1 MTKRISALPALLV
14 ALLCADHGAT
24 GARLLDPSS
33 EIQDVIDP
41 DAEIVF
47 PDRVED
53 SNKALPLDVAAL
65 DDDDNVDLEGGGDGA
80 LLLDDEDDPVA
91 ERVVDAMMDKTTKK
105 GKDLEEDNRASCSN
119 GSIKDL

>member
-24 GARLLDPSS
+24 GARLLDRSS

-47 PDRVED
+47 PED
-53 SNKALPLDVAAL
+53 SNKALPLDVAA
-65 DDDDNVDLEGGGDGA
+65 A
-80 LLLDDEDDPVA
+80 Q
-91 ERVVDAMMDKTTKK
+91 
-105 GKDLEEDNRASCSN
+105 LEERR
-119 GSIKDL
+119 